1 MMWIWWFILI
11 VYFLMSAWTLLMFA
25 FDKRAARLDQR
36 RVPEKKLHQ
45 LEMWGGW
52 PGALIGL
59 HLVRHKR
66 RKSEYT
72 RVLYTISALHCLGL
86 MCILWITF

>member
-1 MMWIWWFILI
+1 MWIWWVILF
-11 VYFLMSAWTLLMFA
+11 VYLLMSAWTLLMFA
-25 FDKRAARLDQR
+25 LDKRAAQLNQR

-45 LEMWGGW
+45 LELYGGW

-66 RKSEYT
+66 RKTEYT
-72 RVLYTISALHCLGL
+72 RVLYRICALHCLGL